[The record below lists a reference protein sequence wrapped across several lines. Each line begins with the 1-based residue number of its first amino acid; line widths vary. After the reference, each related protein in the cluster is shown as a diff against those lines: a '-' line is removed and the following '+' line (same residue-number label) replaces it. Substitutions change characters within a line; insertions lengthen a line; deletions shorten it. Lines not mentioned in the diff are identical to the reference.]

1 MPTASRQYVDAGA
14 RAALASMLR
23 VLRNL
28 EYERHPIVD
37 RPVCYIEHEDD
48 AILVD
53 EFEIQTAADH
63 ALDVVI
69 ETEIPKFGHLPD
81 IRLDAVCRRH
91 LACCAML
98 LPSRWTL

>member
-1 MPTASRQYVDAGA
+1 MSTASRQYVDAGA
-14 RAALASMLR
+14 REALASMLR

-28 EYERHPIVD
+28 DFERHPIVD
-37 RPVCYIEHEDD
+37 RPVCCIEHDGD
-48 AILVD
+48 AILFD
-53 EFEIQTAADH
+53 EFEIQTAADR
-63 ALDVVI
+63 ALAVVI
-69 ETEIPKFGHLPD
+69 EIEIPKFGHLPD